1 MKLAKKAFVIIL
13 SLVMIGCMSAIA
25 FAAASI
31 DMEVSEVNEKG
42 QFNVTVVAKNAA
54 GLGSLSYKVN
64 YNPDEVTYEKTTF
77 GSYTKIY
84 GTTIGEKADPIQA
97 MNDLTAGTLDGACAL
112 VESVY
117 TDAVRD
123 QMIQKAIEDSIEE
136 HEEDEEV
143 PILSFSEKALAD
155 ACEARF
161 VIATIRFSVKDTSAA
176 STNVSISVT
185 GDATYEAT
193 KTVALKDAPVETTTA
208 KTTPAET
215 TTAKTTPAETT
226 TAKTTPTET
235 TTALPTPS
243 GETTTAKPASPVI
256 VYKATGDKKDKDGN
270 LIVGY
275 DKDGKAIVKDAK
287 GVLVYSTDTA
297 ANEDPAKL
305 TPVET
310 TTAKTTP
317 SKTTPGQKTDNG
329 KKTGDNS
336 VLAVMA
342 GVIALAG
349 AAFVV
354 TKKRK

>member
-1 MKLAKKAFVIIL
+1 MKIAKKLLVVVLALAMVSAFA
-13 SLVMIGCMSAIA
+13 AIA
-25 FAAASI
+25 FAANPS
-31 DMEVSEVNEKG
+31 VSFSVGEYDAAKG
-42 QFNVTVVAKNAA
+42 RAKVTANFVDGVGITSGNLKFA
-54 GLGSLSYKVN
+54 
-64 YNPDEVTYEKTTF
+64 YEKDTVSKITVAPGADAKVTADLGNAYSSEFNADINPADYGFYFKENLWATSEWTAVAEDLEVEASVNGENFNFATFTFTAPEGTVITVTGELKVGDAATPVNTTF
-77 GSYTKIY
+77 
-84 GTTIGEKADPIQA
+84 TIGKAA
-97 MNDLTAGTLDGACAL
+97 
-112 VESVY
+112 
-117 TDAVRD
+117 
-123 QMIQKAIEDSIEE
+123 
-136 HEEDEEV
+136 
-143 PILSFSEKALAD
+143 
-155 ACEARF
+155 
-161 VIATIRFSVKDTSAA
+161 
-176 STNVSISVT
+176 
-185 GDATYEAT
+185 
-193 KTVALKDAPVETTTA
+193 APVETTTA

-226 TAKTTPTET
+226 TAKTTPAET
-235 TTALPTPS
+235 TTAKTTPA
-243 GETTTAKPASPVI
+243 ETTTVKPASPVI

-310 TTAKTTP
+310 TTAKTAP
-317 SKTTPGQKTDNG
+317 GKTTPGQKTDNG